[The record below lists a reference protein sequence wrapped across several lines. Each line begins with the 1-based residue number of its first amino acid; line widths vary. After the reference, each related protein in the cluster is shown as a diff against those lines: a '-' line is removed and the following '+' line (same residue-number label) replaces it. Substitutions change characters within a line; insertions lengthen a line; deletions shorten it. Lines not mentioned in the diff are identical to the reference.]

1 MPNRANSI
9 VENFGRWWNQ
19 GSQLHDFNLQY
30 KLHLIIEFSEL
41 GTSRLCY
48 ILSLLAQD
56 TSFMTKPF
64 RFVIFTRTFYS
75 WTLYYSLFRVLFFP
89 DRQNPP
95 LLSICLPIRTLCF
108 PSSFPS
114 DSDPGLL
121 FITLVALLSEANHY
135 WSNMYSHTDSLAVSF
150 RFYAGLF
157 PLASLPVKYL
167 RSSPSEGATQ
177 AWALC

>member
-1 MPNRANSI
+1 
-9 VENFGRWWNQ
+9 
-19 GSQLHDFNLQY
+19 
-30 KLHLIIEFSEL
+30 
-41 GTSRLCY
+41 
-48 ILSLLAQD
+48 
-56 TSFMTKPF
+56 MTKLF

-75 WTLYYSLFRVLFFP
+75 WTLYYSLFRFLFFP

-121 FITLVALLSEANHY
+121 FITLVALPSEANHY

-150 RFYAGLF
+150 RFYSGLF

-167 RSSPSEGATQ
+167 RSSPSEGAT
-177 AWALC
+177 